1 MSACM
6 MRKVDNLG
14 RITLPMALRRIM
26 DISPSDSLEIFL
38 DEDRIVLCKS
48 NRCCVLC
55 SSAYALTQYRGKYI
69 CAGCLQAL

>member
-26 DISPSDSLEIFL
+26 DISPNDSLEISL
-38 DEDRIVLCKS
+38 EEDRIVLCKS

-55 SSAYALTQYRGKYI
+55 GSVYALTQYRGK
-69 CAGCLQAL
+69 CVCKNCVQAL